1 MYKILSAQSLR
12 KQVIF
17 LGFIVL
23 SFALP
28 QLSHASL
35 IGQSVTVTY
44 QEDTPFSSSDTVTVG
59 ADVEI
64 SSSDTSKNLTHDSIL
79 LDGDFIDIN
88 ATSIVIQLSGGG
100 ADMGSGYTNAGF
112 NLFPGARFKFTGFSF
127 APDVLSGVG
136 LVLTN
141 AIGLTDADVSFT
153 ANSLTLNNLG
163 NLGILGSTVGNHG
176 QIALNL
182 QTQPAPVPVPGMLP
196 LFTACLAG
204 FGVMARR
211 QKKSGFGS

>member
-1 MYKILSAQSLR
+1 MYKILSALSLR

-28 QLSHASL
+28 QISHASL

-44 QEDTPFSSSDTVTVG
+44 QDNTPFSSSDTVTAG
-59 ADVEI
+59 AGVEI
-64 SSSDTSKNLTHDSIL
+64 SGSDTSKNLTNDSIL
-79 LDGDFIDIN
+79 FSADFININ

-100 ADMGSGYTNAGF
+100 ADMGRGYSNAGF
-112 NLFPGARFKFTGFSF
+112 SIYPSARFDFTGFSF

-136 LVLTN
+136 VVLTN
-141 AIGLTDADVSFT
+141 AIGLTDTDVSFT

-163 NLGILGSTVGNHG
+163 NLGILGSTIDDHG
-176 QIALNL
+176 QVTLNL
-182 QTQPAPVPVPGMLP
+182 QTVPAPVPVPGMLP

-204 FGVMARR
+204 FGAMARR
-211 QKKSGFGS
+211 QKRVV